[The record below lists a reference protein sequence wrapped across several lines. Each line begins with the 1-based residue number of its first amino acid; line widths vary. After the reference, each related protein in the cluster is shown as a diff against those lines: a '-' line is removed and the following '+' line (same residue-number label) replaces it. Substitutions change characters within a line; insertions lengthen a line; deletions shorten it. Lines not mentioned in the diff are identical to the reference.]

1 MTFLRRM
8 RHAFGMPHVSFGTGL
23 SLEADPERAAAEAAE
38 GVRKG
43 LGADSPTLVLAFASP
58 DLADRSEALL
68 TAIDRRLAPAALVGC
83 TGEAIIGRGR
93 EVEEGPALSL
103 WAARLPDA
111 RITPFHLSAE
121 TTEEGLGVAGWPVE
135 LEREPA
141 PEGPV
146 LMLADPYTF
155 PADALLAQLNLD
167 RRGVTVVG
175 GLASGGHGP
184 GEHRLFVGDQAFA
197 EGAVGVVVRGAR
209 MLTVVSQG
217 CAPVGPDLVITDAE
231 GSTVREL
238 AGRPALER
246 LREVVA
252 TLGPHERELAG
263 EGLLVGLVIDE
274 NQPDYRRGD
283 YLVRGVHGGDPE
295 TGVLHVGERVRIG
308 QTLRFHVRDAASA
321 DDDLRA
327 ALRRAREELGGPAPS
342 GGLVFTCNGRGSGLF
357 GEPDHDATAIR
368 EELDGLNAAGF
379 FCNGEIGPVGGRNFL
394 HGFTATMALFASHS

>member
-1 MTFLRRM
+1 MTLLGWMRNAVRVRR
-8 RHAFGMPHVSFGTGL
+8 VCFGTGL
-23 SLEADPERAAAEAAE
+23 SIHSDPERAAAEAAD
-38 GVRKG
+38 GVRAG
-43 LGADSPTLVLAFASP
+43 LGADPPTLVVAFASP
-58 DLADRSEALL
+58 ELTDRSEALL
-68 TAIDRRLAPAALVGC
+68 AAIDRRLAPAALVGC
-83 TGEAIIGRGR
+83 SGEAIIGEGR

-103 WAARLPDA
+103 WAARLPGA

-135 LEREPA
+135 LEQEPA
-141 PEGPV
+141 PDGPV
-146 LMLADPYTF
+146 IMLADPFTF

-175 GLASGGHGP
+175 GLASGGRGP
-184 GEHRLFVGDQAFA
+184 GEHRLFVGEQAFD
-197 EGAVGVVVRGAR
+197 EGAVGAVVRGAR

-231 GSTVREL
+231 GSTIHEL

-252 TLGPHERELAG
+252 GLGPHEHERAA

-274 NQPDYRRGD
+274 NRPEYRRGD
-283 YLVRGVHGGDPE
+283 YLVRGIHGADPE
-295 TGVLHVGERVRIG
+295 TGNVYVGERVRIG

-327 ALRRAREELGGPAPS
+327 ALRRAREQLGGPGAS

-357 GEPDHDATAIR
+357 GRPDHDATAIR

-394 HGFTATMALFASHS
+394 HGFTATMALFASNS